1 MIVEGSKVAYAGD
14 TDPFQEVGSLGK
26 VIALSGDA
34 AHVQWLSG
42 PKSGSIELIQQ
53 YELVPDRSQQQ
64 GQQGQQDQQR
74 ALVGSLMNSFDNAL
88 DMPASETISV
98 RATYDDLGE
107 EGLVNA
113 LSEAGHLAM
122 LSEYVDDAVGY
133 LAARV
138 RQDPGLGDILAQLE
152 ADEADGLVG
161 RVASLLLSDR
171 LNEED

>member
-34 AHVQWLSG
+34 AHVQWLTG
-42 PKSGSIELIQQ
+42 PKSGSIELVQQ

-64 GQQGQQDQQR
+64 AQHQ
-74 ALVGSLMNSFDNAL
+74 ALAGPQMNSFDHAL
-88 DMPASETISV
+88 DMPATETISV

-107 EGLVNA
+107 EGVVNA
-113 LSEAGHLAM
+113 LSETGHLAM
-122 LSEYVDDAVGY
+122 LTEYVDDAVGY
-133 LAARV
+133 LASRV
-138 RQDPGLGDILAQLE
+138 RQDPGLGIILAQLE
-152 ADEADGLVG
+152 ADEADALVG